1 MKMLNTKRKRRVF
14 ISLAVTFA
22 VLIVLFAVC
31 AIYVS
36 DYYRAEKDKIDDFTP
51 KMSSEVYKNGYISF
65 GNEGS
70 ETGFI
75 FYPGGKVE
83 YSAYIPLMRLLSGEG
98 VFCVLLEMP
107 FNLAVLDADAAE
119 EIYESYPNI
128 KEWYVGGHSL
138 GGSMAASCLSDNA
151 EKFAGLVLLGSYS
164 TADLSSLGVRVLS
177 TYGSE
182 DGVMNREKYESNL
195 ENLPED
201 YKEVVIEGGCHAYF
215 GMYGEQDG
223 DGKATITQEE
233 QIYIT
238 ADSILDFVYENE

>member
-1 MKMLNTKRKRRVF
+1 MKILNSKHKRRVF
-14 ISLAVTFA
+14 VSLAVTFL
-22 VLIVLFAVC
+22 VLLSLFVIC

-36 DYYRAEKDKIDDFTP
+36 DYYEAQIDKIDSFTP
-51 KMSSEVYKNGYISF
+51 KMSSEVYKKDCITF
-65 GNEGS
+65 GNDEA

-83 YSAYIPLMRLLSGEG
+83 YSAYIPLMRLLCEEG

-107 FNLAVLDADAAE
+107 FNLAVLDANAAE
-119 EIYESYPNI
+119 QIYESYPNI

-177 TYGSE
+177 AYGSE
-182 DGVMNREKYESNL
+182 DGVMKREKYESNL

-201 YKEVVIEGGCHAYF
+201 YKEVVIDGGCHAYF

-223 DGKATITQEE
+223 DGEATITQEE
-233 QIYIT
+233 QIHIT
-238 ADSILDFVYENE
+238 ADCILDFVYENS